1 LVLLKGWCIWPRVSS
16 HQQLKTWPEKTRFH
30 ERIARL
36 LGDFQRLE
44 KNLEIH
50 HLIKHNRLKRDS
62 KGIKPQNFT

>member
-1 LVLLKGWCIWPRVSS
+1 V
-16 HQQLKTWPEKTRFH
+16 
-30 ERIARL
+30 RIARL